1 MPQPSSAL
9 PIEPF
14 QRLHVSDGLLLT
26 AERWRIAHDY
36 HRKRQNIYYQSLNQ
50 AGIVA
55 GLGICV
61 MTAPDTIA
69 QEHRDGR
76 WLQIQ
81 PGVAIDGFGNPI
93 VVPEP
98 IAFRI
103 ASPAP
108 LSGQS
113 MVYLI
118 LRYVDPERLQGL
130 GDRDLVQETFR
141 IDEITRVPTSDEVEL
156 CRICVLPGEIR
167 LSPAPDVL
175 HPAANSLD
183 LRFRQ
188 IAQAR
193 PVHQV
198 MIAQVLS
205 ESSPIVDNSVTER
218 LQSLLQSLPSL
229 LPVMQGD
236 VLPPLNLT
244 LAEAPLQPIDL
255 LYLTWQQVLTLTPSE
270 KLVLQRYTAAGTVL
284 LVETLNQEA
293 NLAEMSLVRQQLQE
307 AIANI
312 SQTTDS
318 VEMRRDVTTELA
330 ALQIALQEQLQTLI
344 TTLQTCVA
352 PLGITIDTL
361 SPLSRD
367 HPLRHTPFLFAQL
380 PCVEGYPVQLFNW
393 GSLILCIGSLSPAWG
408 LDEALL
414 LSRETIRTAQEMGI
428 NLLHYSW
435 RRRQLTQL
443 QQAPLV

>member
-1 MPQPSSAL
+1 MLQPPSAL

-14 QRLHVSDGLLLT
+14 QRLRVSDGLLLT

-55 GLGICV
+55 GLGVCV
-61 MTAPDTIA
+61 TAAPETIA

-98 IAFRI
+98 ITFRI

-108 LSGQS
+108 LDGEL
-113 MVYLI
+113 MVYLT

-141 IDEITRVPTSDEVEL
+141 IDEITRVPTPNEVEL
-156 CRICVLPGEIR
+156 CRICLPPGEINLR
-167 LSPAPDVL
+167 PALDIW
-175 HPAANSLD
+175 HPTVNSLD

-193 PVHQV
+193 PVQQV
-198 MIAQVLS
+198 AIAQAVS
-205 ESSPIVDNSVTER
+205 ESAPWLDATVTDR
-218 LQSLLQSLPSL
+218 LQSLLQSLPVLS
-229 LPVMQGD
+229 PMMQGD

-244 LAEAPLQPIDL
+244 HSDTPLLPIDL
-255 LYLTWQQVLTLTPSE
+255 LYLTWRQLLALTVSE
-270 KLVLQRYTAAGTVL
+270 KFVLQRYAAAGTVL
-284 LVETLNQEA
+284 LVETGTQEA
-293 NLAEMSLVRQQLQE
+293 SIVELSLIRQQLKE
-307 AIANI
+307 AIA
-312 SQTTDS
+312 SVAKATDS
-318 VEMRRDVTTELA
+318 AEMRRDLATELA
-330 ALQIALQEQLQTLI
+330 AVDIALNEQLQSLM
-344 TTLQTCVA
+344 TTLQACVA
-352 PLGITIDTL
+352 PLGITVDTP
-361 SPLSRD
+361 SPLSRE

-380 PCVEGYPVQLFNW
+380 PCIEGYPVQLFNW
-393 GSLILCIGSLSPAWG
+393 GSLVLCIGSLSQAWG
-408 LDEALL
+408 LDDDLIL
-414 LSRETIRTAQEMGI
+414 PRETIRTAQEMGI

-435 RRRQLTQL
+435 RQHQLTQL
-443 QQAPLV
+443 QQVPGL

>member
-36 HRKRQNIYYQSLNQ
+36 HRKRQNVHYQALNQ

-55 GLGICV
+55 GLGVCV
-61 MTAPDTIA
+61 MAAPETIA
-69 QEHRDGR
+69 QEHRDSR

-108 LSGQS
+108 IEGQL
-113 MVYLI
+113 MVYLT

-130 GDRDLVQETFR
+130 GDRDLLQETFR
-141 IDEITRVPTSDEVEL
+141 IDEITRVPTSEEVEL
-156 CRICVLPGEIR
+156 CRLCLLPGEIH
-167 LSPAPDVL
+167 LSPAIDVL
-175 HPAANSLD
+175 HPTANSLD

-188 IAQAR
+188 LAQAR
-193 PVHQV
+193 PVQQV
-198 MIAQVLS
+198 AIAQIVS
-205 ESSPIVDNSVTER
+205 ESTPFTDATVTDR
-218 LQSLLQSLPSL
+218 LQSLVQSLSIL
-229 LPVMQGD
+229 LPTMQGE
-236 VLPPLNLT
+236 VQLPVNLT
-244 LAEAPLQPIDL
+244 LPEAPLRWVDL
-255 LYLTWQQVLTLTPSE
+255 LYLTWQQLLTLSVSE
-270 KLVLQRYTAAGTVL
+270 KLVLHRYAAAGTVL
-284 LVETLNQEA
+284 LVETSTQEA
-293 NLAEMSLVRQQLQE
+293 SVAEMSLIRQQLKE
-307 AIANI
+307 AIANV

-318 VEMRRDVTTELA
+318 AEICRDLATELA
-330 ALQIALQEQLQTLI
+330 AVEGALHEQLQVLM

-352 PLGITIDTL
+352 PWGITVDS
-361 SPLSRD
+361 SPLPRD
-367 HPLRHTPFLFAQL
+367 HPLRHAPFLFAQL
-380 PCVEGYPVQLFNW
+380 PCIEGHPVQVFNW
-393 GSLILCIGSLSPAWG
+393 DSLVLCIGSLSHAWG

-414 LSRETIRTAQEMGI
+414 LPRETIRTAQEMGI
-428 NLLHYSW
+428 NLLHYAW

-443 QQAPLV
+443 QQAPSL